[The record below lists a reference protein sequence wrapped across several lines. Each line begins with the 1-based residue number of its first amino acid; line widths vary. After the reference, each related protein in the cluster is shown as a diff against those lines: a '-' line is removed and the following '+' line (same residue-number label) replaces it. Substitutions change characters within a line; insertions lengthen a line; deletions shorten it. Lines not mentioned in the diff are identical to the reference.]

1 MPKLESLDIETKVH
15 DLRNTVKVLSCV
27 VGYSLEHPEGPQQR
41 SGHNLDVARYSVDA
55 SVLLTAMDRVAD
67 LSDDLYSMVCDPSSK
82 GRPERP
88 HAEQV
93 LVKEDGAAL
102 ETARSTK
109 VVRVLAAW
117 KRGPNDRR
125 EDQNKMLQVLDDIQ
139 RAGAKNSQRLSD
151 AMPALF

>member
-82 GRPERP
+82 G
-88 HAEQV
+88 
-93 LVKEDGAAL
+93 
-102 ETARSTK
+102 
-109 VVRVLAAW
+109 
-117 KRGPNDRR
+117 
-125 EDQNKMLQVLDDIQ
+125 
-139 RAGAKNSQRLSD
+139 
-151 AMPALF
+151 